1 VPATIQPDPSWYEL
15 DPAFYAHGGVCF
27 SEAESLAVADC
38 AGEKALVTPVHSGEE
53 ALSLVN
59 LGALVTV
66 CDSAAA
72 LSDAATLIDPAGL
85 EVRRIERVDGAREL
99 AGGPYDI
106 IYSGFGALDPLDDF
120 DTWAAA
126 VADALRPGGR
136 LVIYDAHPMAHT
148 PGVYKGIFAIA
159 HSYFGDD
166 EHGHG
171 SSWTMGDLISSL
183 GAAGLA
189 TIHLEESPDSER
201 YENPLDRFRNVR
213 WDVRWR
219 MPGAFVLVAFKA

>member
-1 VPATIQPDPSWYEL
+1 MSTTVQPDASWFEI
-15 DPAFYAHGGVCF
+15 DPAFYTHGGTCF

-38 AGEKALVTPVHSGEE
+38 AGEKALVMPAAGGEE

-59 LGALVTV
+59 LGAAVSVLDTADGAAKAKGLVGQSGMSV
-66 CDSAAA
+66 RFLEPAGEAAA
-72 LSDAATLIDPAGL
+72 LP
-85 EVRRIERVDGAREL
+85 
-99 AGGPYDI
+99 GGPYDM
-106 IYSGFGALDPLDDF
+106 IYSAFGGLQPVEYF
-120 DTWAAA
+120 DVWAER

-136 LVIYDAHPMAHT
+136 LVIHDSHPMAT
-148 PGVYKGIFAIA
+148 VPGVYKGIFAIA

-171 SSWTMGDLISSL
+171 SSWTMGDLISAL
-183 GAAGLA
+183 GSAGLA

-201 YENPLDRFRNVR
+201 YETPLDRFRNVR

-219 MPGAFVLVAFKA
+219 LPGAFVLVAFKA